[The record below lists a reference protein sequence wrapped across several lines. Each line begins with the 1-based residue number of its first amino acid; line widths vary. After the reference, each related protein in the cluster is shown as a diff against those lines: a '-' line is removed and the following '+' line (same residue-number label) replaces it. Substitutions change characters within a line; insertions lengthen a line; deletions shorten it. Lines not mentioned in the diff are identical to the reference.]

1 MLYENLD
8 IKLLLKCINTRL
20 IYELRRTLAP
30 AMHRVLTPAQ
40 GSLLIT
46 VPDWLNRSS
55 KGV

>member
-1 MLYENLD
+1 MLYESLD

-20 IYELRRTLAP
+20 IYELRRTLSP
-30 AMHRVLTPAQ
+30 AMHRVSTPAQ
-40 GSLLIT
+40 GSLLTT